1 MNHVPWCLSLTLV
14 LLASGCQ
21 PVSTGGRAVVKAAK
35 TTGTVAAKTAGV
47 ATKPAGTVA
56 NTTLSATGSA
66 AGAVASV
73 AGSKSATDTVIRAA
87 KAPIVIFRDQANG
100 LARQVSWTEG
110 LKLFAASKTAQ
121 FDLYL
126 KTFEIVRGSQVIQ
139 ASWREIKAGT
149 REPELHPG
157 DEIRLCP
164 SASDSNFTRAG
175 KGF

>member
-1 MNHVPWCLSLTLV
+1 MNLPWGFSLV
-14 LLASGCQ
+14 LFLLTCGCS
-21 PVSTGGRAVVKAAK
+21 PVSTGGRVAFKTVK
-35 TTGTVAAKTAGV
+35 TTGTGAAKTARV
-47 ATKPAGTVA
+47 ATKTAGTVA
-56 NTTLSATGSA
+56 TTTLSVTGSA

-73 AGSKSATDTVIRAA
+73 AGAKSATDTVARVA
-87 KAPIVIFRDQANG
+87 KAPVVIFRNQANG
-100 LARQVSWTEG
+100 LTRQVSWTSG

-139 ASWREIKAGT
+139 SSWREIKAGA
-149 REPELHPG
+149 REPELHAG

-164 SASDSNFTRAG
+164 PASESNFTRAG